1 MSNRTIN
8 KLLCAMPLTD
18 NHIEKIQNRLPN
30 TEIICS
36 TYNNITA
43 DDLCDIDVIFGNV
56 QPKLLEN
63 AANIK
68 WVQLGSAGAD
78 EYVPAI
84 KSGLLVTNA
93 TGGYGET
100 ISEHIL
106 GMLLMLQKKFHVYY
120 DSMKEGIWQRRGE
133 VLGIRGSTTLVVG
146 MGDIGG
152 KFAEKM
158 KMLGAYVIGIRRSDM
173 RKPDWCDELYTMDH
187 LDELLPR
194 ADSVVLVLPQ
204 SKETAGIM
212 DKSKFDLM
220 KDKSIFIN
228 VGRGSAVVQEDLIDA
243 LNNDRI
249 WAAGLDVATPEPLP
263 AGHPLWNAKNLLITP
278 HTSGGFSL
286 PKNTDDILEIF
297 FDNLDRWQKNEKLWN
312 IVDPET
318 GYAKKNY

>member
-1 MSNRTIN
+1 MSRKIN
-8 KLLCAMPLTD
+8 KLLCAMPLGES
-18 NHIEKIQNRLPN
+18 HIEKIRALLPD

-36 TYNNITA
+36 TYNDTTA
-43 DDLCDIDVIFGNV
+43 DDLKDVDVIFGNV

-63 AANIK
+63 AHNIK

-84 KSGLLVTNA
+84 KNGLLVTNA

-120 DSMKEGIWQRRGE
+120 DSMKEGIWKRRGE

-158 KMLGAYVIGIRRSDM
+158 KMLGAYVIGVRRSDM
-173 RKPDWCDELYTMDH
+173 RKPEWCDELYTMDK

-194 ADSVVLVLPQ
+194 ADSVVFVLPQ
-204 SKETAGIM
+204 SKETAGVM
-212 DKSKFDLM
+212 NKSKFALM
-220 KDKSIFIN
+220 KEKSIFIN

-243 LNNDRI
+243 LNNDKI
-249 WAAGLDVATPEPLP
+249 WGAGIDVATPEPLP
-263 AGHPLWNAKNLLITP
+263 VDHPLWSAKNLLITP

-297 FDNLDRWQKNEKLWN
+297 FNNLKRWQNEEPLWN

-318 GYAKKNY
+318 GYAKKNF

>member
-1 MSNRTIN
+1 MSRTIN
-8 KLLCAMPLTD
+8 KLLCAMPLGES
-18 NHIEKIQNRLPN
+18 HIEKIRALLPD

-36 TYNNITA
+36 TYNDTTA
-43 DDLCDIDVIFGNV
+43 DDLKDVDVIFGNV

-63 AANIK
+63 AHNIK

-84 KSGLLVTNA
+84 KNGLLVTNA

-120 DSMKEGIWQRRGE
+120 DSMKEGIWKRRGE

-158 KMLGAYVIGIRRSDM
+158 KMLGAYVIGVRRSDM
-173 RKPDWCDELYTMDH
+173 RKPEWCDELYTMDK

-194 ADSVVLVLPQ
+194 ADSVVFVLPQ
-204 SKETAGIM
+204 SKETAGVM
-212 DKSKFDLM
+212 NKSKFALM
-220 KDKSIFIN
+220 KEKSIFIN

-243 LNNDRI
+243 LNNDKI
-249 WAAGLDVATPEPLP
+249 WGAGIDVATPEPLP
-263 AGHPLWNAKNLLITP
+263 VDHPLWSAKNLLITP

-297 FDNLDRWQKNEKLWN
+297 FNNLKRWQNEEPLWN

-318 GYAKKNY
+318 GYAKKNF

>member
-1 MSNRTIN
+1 MSRTIN
-8 KLLCAMPLTD
+8 KLLCAMPLGES
-18 NHIEKIQNRLPN
+18 HIEKIRALLPD

-36 TYNNITA
+36 TYNDTTA
-43 DDLCDIDVIFGNV
+43 DDLKDVDVIFGNV
-56 QPKLLEN
+56 QPKLFEN
-63 AANIK
+63 AHNIK
-68 WVQLGSAGAD
+68 WVQLGSAGVD

-84 KSGLLVTNA
+84 KNGLLVTNA

-120 DSMKEGIWQRRGE
+120 DSMKEGIWKRRGE

-158 KMLGAYVIGIRRSDM
+158 KMLGAYVIGVRRSDM
-173 RKPDWCDELYTMDH
+173 RKPEWCDELYTMDK

-194 ADSVVLVLPQ
+194 ADSVVFVLPQ
-204 SKETAGIM
+204 SKETAGVM
-212 DKSKFDLM
+212 NKSKFALM
-220 KDKSIFIN
+220 KEKSIFIN

-243 LNNDRI
+243 LNNDKI
-249 WAAGLDVATPEPLP
+249 WGAGIDVATPEPLP
-263 AGHPLWNAKNLLITP
+263 VDHPLWSAKNLLITP

-297 FDNLDRWQKNEKLWN
+297 FNNLKRWQNEEPLWN

-318 GYAKKNY
+318 GYAKKNF

>member
-1 MSNRTIN
+1 MNRVIN
-8 KLLCAMPLTD
+8 KLLCAMPLGEE
-18 NHIEKIQNRLPN
+18 HIEKIRKVLPDA
-30 TEIICS
+30 EIICS
-36 TYNNITA
+36 TYNGTTA
-43 DDLCDIDVIFGNV
+43 DDLKDVDVIFGNV

-63 AANIK
+63 VSDVK

-84 KSGLLVTNA
+84 KSGMLITNA

-120 DSMKEGIWQRRGE
+120 DSMKEGVWKRRGE
-133 VLGIRGSTTLVVG
+133 VLGIRESTTLVVG

-158 KMLGAYVIGIRRSDM
+158 KMLGAYVIGVRRSDM

-204 SKETAGIM
+204 SDETKGIM
-212 DKSKFDLM
+212 DKSKFALM
-220 KDKSIFIN
+220 KEKSIFIN

-243 LNNDRI
+243 LNNDKI
-249 WAAGLDVATPEPLP
+249 WGAGLDVASPEPLP
-263 AGHPLWNAKNLLITP
+263 EDHPLWSAKNLLITP

-286 PKNTDDILEIF
+286 PKNTDDILDIF
-297 FDNLDRWQKNEKLWN
+297 FDNLRRWQNEEPLWN

>member
-1 MSNRTIN
+1 MKTIN
-8 KLLCAMPLTD
+8 KLLCAMPLWD
-18 NHIEKIQNRLPN
+18 GHIEKIRAVLPD
-30 TEIICS
+30 TEIVIG
-36 TYNNITA
+36 TYNGTTA
-43 DDLCDIDVIFGNV
+43 DDLKDIDVIFGNV
-56 QPKLLEN
+56 QPKLLETPN
-63 AANIK
+63 NIK
-68 WVQLGSAGAD
+68 WIQLGSAGAD
-78 EYVPAI
+78 EYVPAVKNGMLI
-84 KSGLLVTNA
+84 TNA

-106 GMLLMLQKKFHVYY
+106 GMLLMLQKKFHIYY
-120 DSMKEGIWQRRGE
+120 DSMKEGIWKRRGE

-173 RKPDWCDELYTMDH
+173 RKPEWCDELYTIDH
-187 LDELLPR
+187 LEELLPR

-204 SKETAGIM
+204 TKETVGIM

-243 LNNDRI
+243 LNNGKI
-249 WAAGLDVATPEPLP
+249 WGAGLDVVNPEPLP
-263 AGHPLWNAKNLLITP
+263 EEHPLWSAKNLLITP

-297 FDNLDRWQKNEKLWN
+297 FENLKRWSNDKPLLN

-318 GYAKKNY
+318 GYAKKNN

>member
-1 MSNRTIN
+1 
-8 KLLCAMPLTD
+8 MPLWD
-18 NHIEKIQNRLPN
+18 GHIEKIRAVLPD
-30 TEIICS
+30 TEIVIG
-36 TYNNITA
+36 TYNGTTA
-43 DDLCDIDVIFGNV
+43 DDLKDIDVIFGNV
-56 QPKLLEN
+56 QPKLLETPN
-63 AANIK
+63 NIK
-68 WVQLGSAGAD
+68 WIQLGSAGAD
-78 EYVPAI
+78 EYVPAVKNGMLI
-84 KSGLLVTNA
+84 TNA

-106 GMLLMLQKKFHVYY
+106 GMLLMLQKKFHIYY
-120 DSMKEGIWQRRGE
+120 DSMKEGIWKRRGE

-173 RKPDWCDELYTMDH
+173 RKPEWCDELYTIDH
-187 LDELLPR
+187 LEELLPR

-204 SKETAGIM
+204 TKETVGIM

-243 LNNDRI
+243 LNNGKI
-249 WAAGLDVATPEPLP
+249 WGAGLDVVNPEPLP
-263 AGHPLWNAKNLLITP
+263 EEHPLWSAKNLLITP

-297 FDNLDRWQKNEKLWN
+297 FENLKRWSNDKPLLN

-318 GYAKKNY
+318 GYAKKNN

>member
-1 MSNRTIN
+1 MSERVIK
-8 KLLCAMPLTD
+8 KLLCAMPLYEG
-18 NHIEKIQNRLPN
+18 HLEKIRAVLPN
-30 TEIICS
+30 AEIVCS
-36 TYNNITA
+36 TYNNTTP
-43 DDLCDIDVIFGNV
+43 DDIKDVDVIFGNV
-56 QPKLLEN
+56 QPKLLIGAN
-63 AANIK
+63 NIK

-84 KSGLLVTNA
+84 KSGLFVTNA

-106 GMLLMLQKKFHVYY
+106 GMLLMLQKKFHIYY
-120 DSMKEGIWQRRGE
+120 DSMKEGHWERRGE

-158 KMLGAYVIGIRRSDM
+158 KMLGAYVIGVRRSDM
-173 RKPDWCDELYTMDH
+173 RKPKWCDELYTMDH

-212 DKSKFDLM
+212 DKSKFALM
-220 KDKSIFIN
+220 KEKSIFIN

-243 LNNDRI
+243 LNNNKI
-249 WAAGLDVATPEPLP
+249 WGAGLDVATPEPLP
-263 AGHPLWNAKNLLITP
+263 ADHPLWSAKNLLITP

-297 FDNLDRWQKNEKLWN
+297 FENLRRWQNNEKLLN

-318 GYAKKNY
+318 GYAMKND

>member
-1 MSNRTIN
+1 MSRVIK
-8 KLLCAMPLTD
+8 KLLCAMPLGEE
-18 NHIEKIQNRLPN
+18 HIEKIRKALPD
-30 TEIICS
+30 TEIVCS
-36 TYNNITA
+36 SYNDTTA
-43 DDLCDIDVIFGNV
+43 DDLKDIDVIFGNV
-56 QPKLLEN
+56 QPKLLESPH
-63 AANIK
+63 NIQ
-68 WVQLGSAGAD
+68 WMQLGSAGAD

-120 DSMKEGIWQRRGE
+120 DSMKDGVWKRRGE
-133 VLGIRGSTTLVVG
+133 VLGIRESTTLVVG

-173 RKPDWCDELYTMDH
+173 RKPEWCDELYTMDH

-212 DKSKFDLM
+212 DKTKFALM
-220 KDKSIFIN
+220 KEKSIFIN

-243 LNNDRI
+243 LNNGKI
-249 WAAGLDVATPEPLP
+249 WGAGLDVATPEPLP
-263 AGHPLWNAKNLLITP
+263 VDHPLWNAKNLLITP

-297 FDNLDRWQKNEKLWN
+297 FDNLKRWQNEEPLWN

-318 GYAKKNY
+318 GYAKKNF

>member
-1 MSNRTIN
+1 MSRKIN
-8 KLLCAMPLTD
+8 KLLCAMPLGEA
-18 NHIEKIQNRLPN
+18 HIEKIKALLPD

-36 TYNNITA
+36 TYNDTTA
-43 DDLCDIDVIFGNV
+43 DDLKDVDVIFGNV

-63 AANIK
+63 AHNIQ

-84 KSGLLVTNA
+84 KNGLLVTNA

-120 DSMKEGIWQRRGE
+120 DSMKEGIWKRRGE

-158 KMLGAYVIGIRRSDM
+158 KMLGAYVIGVRRSDM
-173 RKPDWCDELYTMDH
+173 RKPEWCDELYTMDK

-194 ADSVVLVLPQ
+194 ADSVIFVLPQ

-212 DKSKFDLM
+212 NKSKFALM
-220 KDKSIFIN
+220 KEKSIFIN

-243 LNNDRI
+243 LNNDKI
-249 WAAGLDVATPEPLP
+249 WGAGIDVATPEPLP
-263 AGHPLWNAKNLLITP
+263 VDHPLWSAKNLLITP

-297 FDNLDRWQKNEKLWN
+297 FDNLKRWQNEEPFWN

-318 GYAKKNY
+318 GYAKKNF

>member
-1 MSNRTIN
+1 MSRTIN
-8 KLLCAMPLTD
+8 KLLCAMPLGES
-18 NHIEKIQNRLPN
+18 HIEKIRALLPD

-36 TYNNITA
+36 TYNDTTA
-43 DDLCDIDVIFGNV
+43 DDLKDVDVIFGNV

-63 AANIK
+63 THNIQ

-84 KSGLLVTNA
+84 KNGLLVTNA

-120 DSMKEGIWQRRGE
+120 DSMKEGIWKRRGE

-158 KMLGAYVIGIRRSDM
+158 KMLGAYVIGVRRSDM
-173 RKPDWCDELYTMDH
+173 RKPEWCDELYTMDK

-194 ADSVVLVLPQ
+194 ADSVVFVLPQ

-212 DKSKFDLM
+212 NKSKFALM
-220 KDKSIFIN
+220 KEKSIFIN

-243 LNNDRI
+243 LNNDKI
-249 WAAGLDVATPEPLP
+249 WGAGIDVATPEPLP
-263 AGHPLWNAKNLLITP
+263 VDHPLWSAKNLLITP

-297 FDNLDRWQKNEKLWN
+297 FDNLKRWQNEEPLWN

-318 GYAKKNY
+318 GYAKKNF

>member
-1 MSNRTIN
+1 MDRQIN
-8 KLLCAMPLTD
+8 KLLCAMPLGSEHLD
-18 NHIEKIQNRLPN
+18 KIKAALPG

-36 TYNNITA
+36 TYNGTTA
-43 DDLCDIDVIFGNV
+43 DDLKGVDVIFGNV
-56 QPKLLEN
+56 QPKLLEAPN
-63 AANIK
+63 GLK

-84 KSGLLVTNA
+84 RNGLLVTNA

-106 GMLLMLQKKFHVYY
+106 GMLLMLQKKFHIYY
-120 DSMKEGIWQRRGE
+120 DSMKDGVWKRRGE

-173 RKPDWCDELYTMDH
+173 RKPDWCDELYTMDRFE
-187 LDELLPR
+187 ELLPR

-212 DKSKFDLM
+212 NKSKFDLM
-220 KDKSIFIN
+220 KEKSIFIN
-228 VGRGSAVVQEDLIDA
+228 VGRGSAVVQEDLVDA
-243 LNNDRI
+243 LNSGKI
-249 WAAGLDVATPEPLP
+249 WGAGLDVATPEPLP
-263 AGHPLWNAKNLLITP
+263 QDHPLWTAKNLLITP

-297 FDNLDRWQKNEKLWN
+297 FENLKRWQNNETLLN

-318 GYAKKNY
+318 GYARKNF

>member
-1 MSNRTIN
+1 MVSRQIK
-8 KLLCAMPLTD
+8 KLLCAMPLWEG
-18 NHIEKIQNRLPN
+18 HIEKIKEKLPD

-36 TYNNITA
+36 TYNGTTA
-43 DDLCDIDVIFGNV
+43 DDLNGIDVIFGNV

-63 AANIK
+63 ATNIK

-84 KSGLLVTNA
+84 KNGMLVTNA

-106 GMLLMLQKKFHVYY
+106 GMLLMLQKKFHTYY
-120 DSMKEGIWQRRGE
+120 DSMKEGVWQRRGE
-133 VLGIRGSTTLVVG
+133 VLGIRESTTLVVG

-158 KMLGAYVIGIRRSDM
+158 KMLGAYVIGVRRSDM

-204 SKETAGIM
+204 SEETKGIM
-212 DKSKFDLM
+212 DKTKFALM
-220 KDKSIFIN
+220 KEKSIFIN
-228 VGRGSAVVQEDLIDA
+228 VGRGSAVVQEDLIEA
-243 LNNDRI
+243 LNNNKI
-249 WAAGLDVATPEPLP
+249 WGAGLDVATPEPLP
-263 AGHPLWNAKNLLITP
+263 CDHPLWSAKNLLITP

-297 FDNLDRWQKNEKLWN
+297 FDNLERWQNNKPLLNV
-312 IVDPET
+312 VDPDT
-318 GYAKKNY
+318 GYAKKNI